1 MSKFMDFLKKVKIE
15 LKKVSWPDKKTVKS
29 STIAVVVVSLFFGV
43 YIGVVD
49 YILKNIFEHIVLK

>member
-1 MSKFMDFLKKVKIE
+1 MSKLMDFLKKVKVE

-29 STIAVVVVSLFFGV
+29 STIAVVIVSLFFGV

-49 YILKNIFEHIVLK
+49 YVLKNIFQHIVLK